1 MQEKIICF
9 LKNLE
14 IVILQ
19 VLVNDMSNTSI
30 AEAFYLSLVFI
41 LIIPLL
47 KGHTQAKMTFN
58 IRYLPHF
65 RCYTRVMLP

>member
-30 AEAFYLSLVFI
+30 AEALYLSLSF
-41 LIIPLL
+41 
-47 KGHTQAKMTFN
+47 HT
-58 IRYLPHF
+58 H
-65 RCYTRVMLP
+65 YTSIERAYASKNDFQYPVPSSL